1 MAQDA
6 YLTLKAA
13 KQGNIT
19 GSVDQKGHEGSIL
32 VHSFSCE
39 VTSPRDPA
47 SGLAA
52 GKRQH
57 QPVTILK
64 EVDASSP
71 KLWSALVS
79 NETLVEWTLR
89 FWTPA
94 PAGAGEERQI
104 YTVQLTNANIASMR
118 EYMQDND
125 DPNGA
130 KMPLLEQI
138 SFTYQKIEWT
148 WTQGGI
154 TASDDWETPVA

>member
-1 MAQDA
+1 
-6 YLTLKAA
+6 
-13 KQGNIT
+13 
-19 GSVDQKGHEGSIL
+19 
-32 VHSFSCE
+32 
-39 VTSPRDPA
+39 
-47 SGLAA
+47 
-52 GKRQH
+52 
-57 QPVTILK
+57 VTILK

-79 NETLVEWTLR
+79 NETLMEWTLR

-148 WTQGGI
+148 WTEGGI
-154 TASDDWETPVA
+154 TATDDWDTP